1 MLSGKARVVT
11 LISRSERDTFE
22 AGKRLGM
29 LLKRRSEAV
38 LCIYGELGAGKT
50 LLIKGIGTSLGI
62 PERDI
67 GSASFVLAQQYR
79 TEPPFNHLDLYRLKD
94 VEEEEWIWDYIGRGI
109 TAIEWAERLPEAPS
123 GAIKVHIKIKDKNE
137 REISIEGIN
146 QEDWDNI
153 QTEET

>member
-29 LLKRRSEAV
+29 LLKRMSEAV

-79 TEPPFNHLDLYRLKD
+79 TEPPFNHLDLYRLDRKS
-94 VEEEEWIWDYIGRGI
+94 V
-109 TAIEWAERLPEAPS
+109 
-123 GAIKVHIKIKDKNE
+123 V
-137 REISIEGIN
+137 
-146 QEDWDNI
+146 
-153 QTEET
+153 